1 MIKLFK
7 LSLVSLIVLS
17 SCSSDSDNAIIPVEN
32 QDVATRLHE
41 LFDELLPERIVITLI
56 YMGTDLNYDLTTLED
71 NGNAMVNCQ
80 GSVDCFAANLSSQ
93 FIQDYTTAHFPATA
107 PELEVNINDN
117 SIWTAS
123 YDEGSAIILFQHNT
137 LNIQVEVDAYTGISG
152 GLPMGITPIINGERI
167 EAIGSVLKRRFMQP
181 TEDGGLMTKATI
193 NIDGE
198 NIIVR
203 FEGGTYGELFAQG
216 GWCEICD
223 INDSEPI
230 FAQASIAINPQNK
243 IEFDMEGLY
252 YFWFEKSDNT
262 TIDIIAEGDTE
273 QYEILPNTYFTSYIP
288 DVTSLFI
295 DKGDRTFDIET
306 ISNNLQIQA
315 KEFTYP
321 NLWELDFD
329 HNYKDTGQK
338 SVPTTVIIN

>member
-1 MIKLFK
+1 MDKLLK
-7 LSLVSLIVLS
+7 IYALCLLLC
-17 SCSSDSDNAIIPVEN
+17 SCSDNSDNVINEN
-32 QDVATRLHE
+32 QEVEAKLHE
-41 LFDELLPERIVITLI
+41 IFDELLPERIVSTLI

-71 NGNAMVNCQ
+71 SGNALVSCQ
-80 GSVDCFAANLSSQ
+80 GSIDCFNANLSSQ
-93 FIQDYTTAHFPATA
+93 FIQDYTIAHFPATA
-107 PELEVNINDN
+107 PELEVNLNDN

-123 YDEGSAIILFQHNT
+123 YDEGSAIILFQHNI
-137 LNIQVEVDAYTGISG
+137 LHIQVEVDAYTGLSG

-181 TEDGGLMTKATI
+181 TEDGGMMTKATI

-252 YFWFEKSDNT
+252 YFWFEKSENT
-262 TIDIIAEGDTE
+262 TIDITAEGDTE
-273 QYEILPNTYFTSYIP
+273 QYEILPNTYFTSYIS

-295 DKGDRTFDIET
+295 DKGDRTFDVET

-315 KEFTYP
+315 KELTYP
-321 NLWELDFD
+321 DLWELDFD

-338 SVPTTVIIN
+338 SVPTTIIIN